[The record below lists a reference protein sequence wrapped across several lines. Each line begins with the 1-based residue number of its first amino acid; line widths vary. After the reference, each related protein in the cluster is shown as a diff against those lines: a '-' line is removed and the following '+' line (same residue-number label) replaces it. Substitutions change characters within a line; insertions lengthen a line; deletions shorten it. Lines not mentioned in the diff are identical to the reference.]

1 MDLIDVADAEY
12 RLRMDA
18 TEDPEVVE
26 ITAIVAGGKSVTVDV
41 RISELEDALLA
52 FAAERSLVRS

>member
-1 MDLIDVADAEY
+1 MDLIDVSDPEY
-12 RLRMDA
+12 RIRMDA
-18 TEDPEVVE
+18 TKDPEVVE

-52 FAAERSLVRS
+52 LAAEHSLASV